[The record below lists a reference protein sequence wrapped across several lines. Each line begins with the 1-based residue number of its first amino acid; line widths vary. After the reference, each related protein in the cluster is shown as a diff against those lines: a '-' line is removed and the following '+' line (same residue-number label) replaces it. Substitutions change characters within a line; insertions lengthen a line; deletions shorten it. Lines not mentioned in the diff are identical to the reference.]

1 MQLCRL
7 EGVRADVFA
16 RLARAF
22 AAPVQSR
29 DPQMLDVVQAL
40 CVFAAQLPEYTR
52 KAGALRPTSER
63 VRDVLLSAT
72 EPSTMLFNDL
82 PAACGLEPFTTF
94 ETADDARAAQF
105 VELLQNALNDLRN
118 DYPRLLHRI
127 QEAVAT
133 SIGQCD
139 DGLDRGVLAQRAA
152 RVQAVATHTRLK
164 TFATRLRDPQLAD
177 EPWAIAVA
185 SFVLAKPPARWS
197 AIDEDRCLEEITGL
211 SQLFHRVEAAAFA
224 QAGRGQINK
233 AAMLLKL
240 TQASGHDR
248 GLVVQTTQLTP
259 QGDKRLKAVRNTLG
273 DNRTERLQILANL
286 MWDELAD
293 QAAVEPD
300 ATGQGAQSA

>member
-1 MQLCRL
+1 MRRVA
-7 EGVRADVFA
+7 G
-16 RLARAF
+16 
-22 AAPVQSR
+22 PVERR

-52 KAGALRPTSER
+52 KAGALRPVSEK

-72 EPSTMLFNDL
+72 EPSTMLFNHL

-94 ETADDARAAQF
+94 ETADDARAAHF
-105 VELLQNALNDLRN
+105 VELLQDALNDLRN

-127 QEAVAT
+127 QDAVAT

-152 RVQAVATHTRLK
+152 RVQAVATHNRLK
-164 TFATRLRDPQLAD
+164 TFATRLRDPQLTD
-177 EPWAIAVA
+177 EQWSIAVA
-185 SFVLAKPPARWS
+185 SFVLAKTPAKWS
-197 AIDEDRCLEEITGL
+197 AIDEARCLEEITEL
-211 SQLFHRVEAAAFA
+211 SQRFNRVETAAFA
-224 QAGRGQINK
+224 QDGQAQINK

-248 GLVVQTTQLTP
+248 GLVVQSTLLSAK
-259 QGDKRLKAVRNTLG
+259 GCERLKIVRGSLG

-286 MWDELAD
+286 IWDELAD
-293 QAAVEPD
+293 QAETEADET
-300 ATGQGAQSA
+300 AQGAQSA